1 MITPIFHD
9 RTNFDHANRAMVIN
23 NLTVLTEFSANQNRA
38 NQGFPVVV
46 VVVTSGLC
54 EGV

>member
-1 MITPIFHD
+1 
-9 RTNFDHANRAMVIN
+9 MVIN
-23 NLTVLTEFSANQNRA
+23 NLTVLTEVSANRNRANQNRA